1 MWCSCSVLCG
11 GDDTPILYRA
21 GTYLGLVH
29 QPPSDGSLTLPNF
42 DVVFNR
48 IKTNTLVKQAA
59 GFSCSEWT

>member
-29 QPPSDGSLTLPNF
+29 QPPSDGSLTL
-42 DVVFNR
+42 
-48 IKTNTLVKQAA
+48 TQ
-59 GFSCSEWT
+59 FSTE